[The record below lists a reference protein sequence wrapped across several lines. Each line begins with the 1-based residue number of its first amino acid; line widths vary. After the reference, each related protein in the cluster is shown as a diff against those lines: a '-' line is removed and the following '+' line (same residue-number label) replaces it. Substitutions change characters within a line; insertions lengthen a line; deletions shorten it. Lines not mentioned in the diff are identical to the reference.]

1 MRKYFNVA
9 MFLLFGLLISFP
21 GYLAGQDGL
30 KQTST
35 GLKYQINKVSQDTSK
50 PRTGDWITFN
60 MRYTAKVHGK
70 DTMLF
75 DSKTG
80 LKGEPVRIEL
90 PPSDF
95 RGDLYEGIRMLSP
108 GDSGMFA
115 IDSDSLFLKT
125 FRMPKRP
132 EMIDSN
138 TAICFY
144 IHLISA
150 DSRDKLEKTEGILL
164 QKYISDNQ
172 ITVQPTAS
180 GIYIVKSVESKEM
193 KIDTGCQVKLQ
204 FVVSLIDGK
213 QIFSSLERPEP
224 IKIQYGQKFDTPG
237 MQEAVGA
244 MKKGEKAK
252 IIVPS
257 KMAFGEKGRGSLVPP
272 YATLIYDVE
281 IVDAMSKADAEK
293 EQAAE
298 KQKTEEK
305 NNAIKQDETAQLD
318 KYLKEKNITVK
329 PTASGLYF
337 IEKEKGTGTQAVAGK
352 TVKVHYTGT
361 LLNGKKF
368 DSSVDR
374 GEPFEF
380 SLGKGQVIQGWDEG
394 IALMK
399 VGGKATLIIPSKIG
413 YGERSMGEI
422 PPYSTLVFDV
432 ELIEVK

>member
-1 MRKYFNVA
+1 MRKFLSVT
-9 MFLLFGLLISFP
+9 MFLLFGLLISIP
-21 GYLAGQDGL
+21 GYLAGQDGM

-35 GLKYQINKVSQDTSK
+35 GLKYQISKVSQDTSK

-144 IHLISA
+144 IHLIGA
-150 DSRDKLEKTEGILL
+150 DSRDKLEKMEGILL
-164 QKYISDNQ
+164 QKYLSDNQ
-172 ITVQPTAS
+172 ITTKPTAS
-180 GIYIVKSVESKEM
+180 GIYIVKSVESEGM
-193 KIDTGCQVKLQ
+193 KIDTGYQVKLQ

-213 QIFSSLERPEP
+213 QIFSSLQRPEP

-257 KMAFGEKGRGSLVPP
+257 KMAFSEKGRGSLVPP
-272 YATLIYDVE
+272 FSTLIYDVE
-281 IVDAMSKADAEK
+281 IVDVMSKADAEK

-298 KQKTEEK
+298 KQKIEEK
-305 NNAIKQDETAQLD
+305 NNAMKQDETIQLD
-318 KYLKEKNITVK
+318 KYLKEKNITV
-329 PTASGLYF
+329 T
-337 IEKEKGTGTQAVAGK
+337 EKVKGTGTQAEAGK

-413 YGERSMGEI
+413 YGERDKGEI
-422 PPYSTLVFDV
+422 PPYSTMVFDV